1 MIVFLTGDR
10 QIGKST
16 AIQRFLTAFPQLRLG
31 GYFTRSAGMDVYMLP
46 ASAPRDVLLSEDPSG
61 EVFSAAGGFPVG
73 KRRIGGFPEAFDTK
87 GAELL
92 RNSGNADL
100 IILDEIGWMEEKAD
114 IFSSE
119 ILRLVHSGKN
129 ILGVIR
135 KGCSTALCRE
145 LHSLPS
151 VTNLELNESN
161 RDQMP
166 ETLAEY
172 FRRNI

>member
-16 AIQRFLTAFPQLRLG
+16 AIQRFLKAFPQLCLG
-31 GYFTRSAGMDVYMLP
+31 GFFTRSAGMDVYMLP
-46 ASAPRDVLLSEDPSG
+46 ASASSSVLLSEDPSG
-61 EVFSAAGGFPVG
+61 ETFSAAGGFPVG
-73 KRRIGGFPEAFDTK
+73 KRRIGGFPELFDTK

-92 RNSGNADL
+92 RNSENADL

-114 IFSSE
+114 VYSSE

-135 KGCSTALCRE
+135 KGCSTKLCQE
-145 LHSLPS
+145 LRSLPS
-151 VTNLELNESN
+151 VKILELNESN

-166 ETLAEY
+166 ETLTEY
-172 FRRNI
+172 FRGIV